1 MIDLKG
7 FEKYLYEEELSE
19 NTIEA
24 YMRGVRD
31 YSKLHRTITK
41 PFLIDYKQK
50 MIEKYSPK
58 TVNLRITAMLRYCEY
73 KDIPMK
79 LKQVKTAKQTY
90 VENVIT
96 ESQYKKLMNHLK
108 TDDELWYYNILLIAK
123 TGMRISEALK
133 ITKKDIIE
141 GKVTIYTKAHM
152 RTIYFPKSL
161 QEEILLFISDMKAD
175 EIVMHG
181 HHGKALTSRGVSE
194 ALQRFAK
201 KYKISKE
208 VMHPHSFRHFFAQE
222 FVKRNKNIAL
232 LADILGHSDVKMTQ
246 LYLRQSQKQ
255 QKNAVD
261 SAVNW

>member
-7 FEKYLYEEELSE
+7 FEKYLYEEELSK
-19 NTIEA
+19 NTIEV

-58 TVNLRITAMLRYCEY
+58 TVNLCITAMLKYCEY

-79 LKQVKTAKQTY
+79 LKRVKTAKQTY

-96 ESQYKKLMNHLK
+96 ESQYKKLMNYLK

-133 ITKKDIIE
+133 ITKK
-141 GKVTIYTKAHM
+141 
-152 RTIYFPKSL
+152 
-161 QEEILLFISDMKAD
+161 
-175 EIVMHG
+175 
-181 HHGKALTSRGVSE
+181 
-194 ALQRFAK
+194 
-201 KYKISKE
+201 
-208 VMHPHSFRHFFAQE
+208 RH
-222 FVKRNKNIAL
+222 N
-232 LADILGHSDVKMTQ
+232 
-246 LYLRQSQKQ
+246 
-255 QKNAVD
+255 
-261 SAVNW
+261 